1 MAVLSIWRLL
11 LQKQTILETEKV
23 VRRFNLNDTYIG
35 FEDAIKLLSQA
46 HPITK
51 EYAQA
56 FECAVACMEFVRDFM
71 PLNATPER
79 MKHALNLLNALE
91 YINKINK

>member
-1 MAVLSIWRLL
+1 MFAIWRRLF
-11 LQKQTILETEKV
+11 QEQIVLETQKM
-23 VRRFNLNDTYIG
+23 VRRFNLNDIYIG

>member
-1 MAVLSIWRLL
+1 MN
-11 LQKQTILETEKV
+11 ETY
-23 VRRFNLNDTYIG
+23 LN
-35 FEDAIKLLSQA
+35 FEDAIKLLSKT

-79 MKHALNLLNALE
+79 MRHALNLLNALE
-91 YINKINK
+91 YINKTNE